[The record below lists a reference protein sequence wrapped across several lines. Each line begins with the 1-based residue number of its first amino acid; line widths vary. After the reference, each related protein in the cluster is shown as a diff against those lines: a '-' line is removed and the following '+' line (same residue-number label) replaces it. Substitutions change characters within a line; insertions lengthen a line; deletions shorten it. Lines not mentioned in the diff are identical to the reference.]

1 MCVKCPFFKR
11 MKFPLCLFSNPV
23 HPHSRKER
31 ERRPQVVRRSAP
43 DSGVLIRLKAQ
54 MAEVRSKMSDVK
66 SQVMEVRGYGEPRP
80 GPSGGFSVEDIP
92 SHHAD
97 SELTA
102 CCKSSELDLL
112 GRAVA
117 ARPRQCRPGEHCYNA
132 NCVVLIYS
140 YSILCTTCQPSHY
153 QATSTLVSL

>member
-1 MCVKCPFFKR
+1 MRVNYVAFICFRFIYCSCYSSP
-11 MKFPLCLFSNPV
+11 PA

-66 SQVMEVRGYGEPRP
+66 SQVLEARGESRP
-80 GPSGGFSVEDIP
+80 GTSGSFSVEDIP

-97 SELTA
+97 SEMSA
-102 CCKSSELDLL
+102 CRKPSELDLL
-112 GRAVA
+112 CRGVA
-117 ARPRQCRPGEHCYNA
+117 ARSRPCRPGEDGFTL
-132 NCVVLIYS
+132 LIFLLKDVDS
-140 YSILCTTCQPSHY
+140 FSTCFKLKKS
-153 QATSTLVSL
+153 